1 MVDVRISEMLTY
13 STVQIKCEYNNGT
26 HGSGTGFIINLCE
39 NNENDT
45 CVPVLVTNNHVVENS
60 KKTVFEFCLA
70 NEKNEPLDTK
80 TITIELS
87 TPNWIKHPDNTVDL
101 RCLAL
106 APLLNEIEKRN
117 GKIFYVPINSELIPN
132 DKQLQELSAL
142 EDLVMVGYPIG
153 LSDEYNHKPVL
164 RKGTTATHM
173 KNDYQGKK
181 EFLMDM
187 ACYPGS
193 SGSPVFIYNDGTY
206 TTPDGGIVMGNRI
219 FFVGVLY
226 GGPQYSASGTIT
238 FSNLPNVPKPIINIP
253 TNLGIAIKSERI
265 LEFEELFNKMVA
277 ENE

>member
-60 KKTVFEFCLA
+60 TKTVFEFCLG
-70 NEKNEPLDTK
+70 NGKKEPVDTK
-80 TITIELS
+80 TIKFEL
-87 TPNWIKHPDNTVDL
+87 TDPNWIKHPDDTVDL

-106 APLLNEIEKRN
+106 APLLNELEKRKE
-117 GKIFYVPINSELIPN
+117 KIFFVPINSELIPS
-132 DKQLQELSAL
+132 DEQIQELSAL

-206 TTPDGGIVMGNRI
+206 TTSSGGLVMGSRI

-265 LEFEELFNKMVA
+265 LEFEEIFNKMVA

>member
-13 STVQIKCEYNNGT
+13 STVQIHCEYDNGT
-26 HGSGTGFIINLCE
+26 SGSGTGFIINLCE
-39 NNENDT
+39 NKEKGT

-60 KKTVFEFCLA
+60 KKTVLEFCLA
-70 NEKNEPLDTK
+70 NEKNEPIDTK
-80 TITIELS
+80 TFTIELS
-87 TPNWIKHPDNTVDL
+87 DPNWVKHPDNTVDL

-106 APLLNEIEKRN
+106 APLLNVIEKLN
-117 GKIFYVPINSELIPN
+117 KKIFYVPINSEIIPN
-132 DKQLQELSAL
+132 DKQLQEFSAL

-206 TTPDGGIVMGNRI
+206 TTPSGELVMGSRI
-219 FFVGVLY
+219 YFVGVLY
-226 GGPQYSASGTIT
+226 GGPHYSASGTIT
-238 FSNLPNVPKPIINIP
+238 FSNLPNIPKPVINIP
-253 TNLGIAIKSERI
+253 INLGIAIKSERV
-265 LEFEELFNKMVA
+265 LEFENLFKNGR
-277 ENE
+277 